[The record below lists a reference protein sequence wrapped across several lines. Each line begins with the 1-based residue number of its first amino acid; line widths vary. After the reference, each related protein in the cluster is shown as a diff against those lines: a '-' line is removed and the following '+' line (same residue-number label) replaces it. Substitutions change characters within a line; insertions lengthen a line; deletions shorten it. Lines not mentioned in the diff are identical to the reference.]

1 MMEEMKYIFIYNRK
15 MRRRRMSKIVSIFS
29 GRIISPFLQQIKYT
43 VYNRSIFTFLENMI
57 KLN

>member
-1 MMEEMKYIFIYNRK
+1 
-15 MRRRRMSKIVSIFS
+15 MSKIVSIFS

-57 KLN
+57 KLNQE